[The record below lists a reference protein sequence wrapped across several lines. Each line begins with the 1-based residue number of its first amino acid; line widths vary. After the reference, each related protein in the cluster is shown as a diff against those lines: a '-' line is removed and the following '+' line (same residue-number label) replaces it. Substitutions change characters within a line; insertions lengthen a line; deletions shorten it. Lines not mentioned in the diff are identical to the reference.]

1 MMISRSRS
9 AALPTRRAVV
19 AGLSAATAA
28 LVVPARAAIDPIAAI
43 EARNGGRLGVFA
55 LDTGSGRS
63 LAHRADERFIMCST
77 FKVLAAAAV
86 LARVDAH
93 GDRLDRRLPFEAAE
107 VIGYAPDT
115 KAHAAEGGM
124 TLEALCAAAVSHSD
138 STAANLILA
147 DLGGPAA
154 VTRYLRRLGDGTT
167 RLDRDEPTV
176 NHPDGA
182 LDTTTPRAFA
192 ATLQTL
198 LLGTA
203 LAPASRASLNGWM
216 EAGNTGASRIRAGVP
231 AGWIV
236 GDKTG
241 TASAEANDVAL
252 LRPPGLAPI
261 VLTAFYD
268 AAGVGDAARDAV
280 LREVGT
286 LAAGLAA

>member
-1 MMISRSRS
+1 
-9 AALPTRRAVV
+9 
-19 AGLSAATAA
+19 
-28 LVVPARAAIDPIAAI
+28 
-43 EARNGGRLGVFA
+43 
-55 LDTGSGRS
+55 
-63 LAHRADERFIMCST
+63 
-77 FKVLAAAAV
+77 
-86 LARVDAH
+86 
-93 GDRLDRRLPFEAAE
+93 
-107 VIGYAPDT
+107 
-115 KAHAAEGGM
+115 M

-147 DLGGPAA
+147 DLGGPGA

-203 LAPASRASLNGWM
+203 LTPASRAALTGWM
-216 EAGNTGASRIRAGVP
+216 QAGSTGASRIRAGVP
-231 AGWIV
+231 ANWVV

-241 TASAEANDVAL
+241 TALAEANDVAL
-252 LRPPGLAPI
+252 LRLPGRSPI
-261 VLTAFYD
+261 VVTAFYD
-268 AAGVGDAARDAV
+268 AADVEDAERDAV

-286 LAAGLAA
+286 IAAALAA